1 MNVLDRYVSLGLTLP
16 RVGPSDIH
24 RALVLEPTTS
34 SVIDVPLQSSPN
46 RNTPTPQ
53 DLAATAHS
61 LDRTQ
66 KYLRLLPLPPLLSA
80 PRCRSTG
87 LVNSYFLPHLSCLA
101 SASYTAL
108 HWASGTDEN
117 EAKLAIDAPACR
129 RLLPGDV
136 NAGCARAGPDGRSAE
151 RGQGPSRG
159 GRDTQVSLI
168 TPGRAGRAFSNTRLE
183 FEAGRSALALRHS
196 SRTTPLRTRC
206 SATTASPRRSRLR
219 PLSMKSSLSRA
230 RSFKTARRRMCRAHN
245 R

>member
-1 MNVLDRYVSLGLTLP
+1 MWALGH
-16 RVGPSDIH
+16 IH

-66 KYLRLLPLPPLLSA
+66 KYLRLLPFLST

-159 GRDTQVSLI
+159 GRDTQVSII
-168 TPGRAGRAFSNTRLE
+168 TLGRTGRAFSNTRLE
-183 FEAGRSALALRHS
+183 FEAGRLALALRHS
-196 SRTTPLRTRC
+196 SRTTPLRTRY

-230 RSFKTARRRMCRAHN
+230 RSFKIVRRRMCRAHS